1 MRLQDVEDRLA
12 PEVREAMYSL
22 ADRYQLLSPSS
33 FAATQMLG
41 NLGQGIVPSL
51 LSREVGPVRAS
62 LNFLLHALA
71 PLTATEDVKKVQ
83 VLGLRHVC
91 NRPITSAVRS
101 IPTSDCVCASLTLLL
116 HALAPLTTTE
126 DVEKVLIFVLHCS
139 AIPSLVLA
147 IDFAH
152 ARQPVLCR
160 SALRETAGL

>member
-1 MRLQDVEDRLA
+1 
-12 PEVREAMYSL
+12 MYSL

-83 VLGLRHVC
+83 VLRLRL
-91 NRPITSAVRS
+91 AV
-101 IPTSDCVCASLTLLL
+101 ID
-116 HALAPLTTTE
+116 
-126 DVEKVLIFVLHCS
+126 
-139 AIPSLVLA
+139 PSLLQCNPCLHLTVSMC
-147 IDFAH
+147 
-152 ARQPVLCR
+152 QPYS
-160 SALRETAGL
+160 SAPCPGTPHSD